1 MSDMQLSQANLKKK
15 ISEFLKIE
23 DSSFDDQ
30 TELKNLVQDSFL
42 LVELVM
48 GLQEDF
54 DVRVMQDD
62 LRDVKT
68 AGDLIQVFLKQK

>member
-1 MSDMQLSQANLKKK
+1 MQLSQANLKKK

>member
-1 MSDMQLSQANLKKK
+1 MELNPQNLKKN
-15 ISEFLKIE
+15 IATFLKIE
-23 DSSFDDQ
+23 ESSFDDQ

-54 DVRVMQDD
+54 GVRVMQDD
-62 LRDVKT
+62 LREVRT
-68 AGDLIQVFLKQK
+68 AGDLIQVFLKQG